1 MKTRYGRGF
10 TLEEIK
16 AAGLNA
22 KFARTIGIAI
32 DARRQD
38 TSLEAKELNAK
49 RLKAYLSKLILFPS
63 KRSKKLAK
71 KGEPMTEAKKAPRK
85 QIIPDATADKLKSAA
100 AHEQSDSKV
109 VLPAQE
115 PKLREKPQSIT
126 PEMKATKSYVKL
138 RTEKVK
144 QHYAG
149 VRAKRAELAQREAEE
164 KAGKAS

>member
-22 KFARTIGIAI
+22 NFARAIGIAV
-32 DARRQD
+32 DPRRQD

-63 KRSKKLAK
+63 KRSKKLLK
-71 KGEPMTEAKKAPRK
+71 KGEPMTDAKKAPRK
-85 QIIPDATADKLKSAA
+85 QIVADATAEKLKSAA
-100 AHEQSDSKV
+100 ANKQPKGKL
-109 VLPAQE
+109 VLPVQPAK
-115 PKLREKPQSIT
+115 PREKSQSIT
-126 PEMKATKSYVKL
+126 AEMKATKNFVKL
-138 RTEKVK
+138 RCEKVK

-149 VRAKRAELAQREAEE
+149 VRAKRAEQAQREAEE
-164 KAGKAS
+164 KAGK